1 MSPKESSGSPSG
13 AAVVFSVT
21 SGKGGVGKTS
31 VSVNMAVE
39 FAKRDLRTIV
49 VDCDL
54 GLANTHIVSGV
65 RTEKTMSD
73 YLEGKADLLDIIIDG
88 PAGVKF
94 ISGGS
99 GVKEMANLNDEG
111 RKRILDVI
119 DDLRPYCDVII
130 LDTAAGISRSVTDF
144 VSVSDH
150 TLVVTTADFAAVADA
165 YGIIKTSVQE
175 GHGQSMH
182 VLVNRVRSPHEAEQV
197 FNKLKDCAKRF
208 LGFDLNW
215 LGLLPED
222 SVVEAAVVQRSP
234 FREAFPDSVVS
245 RYLKT
250 VVASLERLVPTAAT
264 QRSG

>member
-1 MSPKESSGSPSG
+1 ML
-13 AAVVFSVT
+13 AVT

-39 FAKRDLRTIV
+39 FAKRDYRTIV

-54 GLANTHIVSGV
+54 GLANTHILAGI
-65 RTEKTMSD
+65 KPNHTMSD
-73 YLEGKADLLDIIIDG
+73 YLEGNASLMDIIADG
-88 PAGVKF
+88 PSGVKF

-99 GVKEMANLNDEG
+99 GVKEMANLDDDG
-111 RKRILDVI
+111 RKEIRDAVLDMK
-119 DDLRPYCDVII
+119 PFCDIII

-144 VSVSDH
+144 VTVSDH
-150 TLVVTTADFAAVADA
+150 TIVVTTADFAAVADA
-165 YGIIKTSVQE
+165 YGIIKTCVQE
-175 GHGQSMH
+175 GHGESIQVM
-182 VLVNRVRSPHEAEQV
+182 VNRVRSPQEAEQV
-197 FNKLKDCAKRF
+197 FNKLRDCAKRF
-208 LGFDLNW
+208 LGLDLNW

-250 VVASLERLVPTAAT
+250 VAAAVERLFPAT
-264 QRSG
+264 VSKSD

>member
-1 MSPKESSGSPSG
+1 VSHSDTPEPRRGS
-13 AAVVFSVT
+13 AVVFSVT

-39 FAKRDLRTIV
+39 FAKSDHRTIV

-54 GLANTHIVSGV
+54 GLANAHILAGL
-65 RTEKTMSD
+65 RTGKTMSD
-73 YLEGKADLLDIIIDG
+73 YLDGRADLMEIIIDG

-99 GVKEMANLNDEG
+99 GIKEMANLDEAG
-111 RKRILDVI
+111 RQRIIDVI
-119 DDLRPYCDVII
+119 ADLRPFCDVII
-130 LDTAAGISRSVTDF
+130 LDTGAGISRAVTDF
-144 VSVSDH
+144 VAVSDH
-150 TLVVTTADFAAVADA
+150 TIVVTTADFAAVADA
-165 YGIIKTSVQE
+165 YGIIKTCV
-175 GHGQSMH
+175 HGEHANSIH

-197 FNKLKDCAKRF
+197 FNKLRDCAKRF
-208 LGFDLNW
+208 LGLDLNW

-234 FREAFPDSVVS
+234 FREAFPESVVS

-250 VVASLERLVPTAAT
+250 VVASLERLMPTAAT
-264 QRSG
+264 